1 MILKCNSVIYLLQ
14 FYSHHCIAALWF
26 DFVNGFFANKMILW
40 NDQKR
45 AFVFARKLRS
55 THIGEM
61 HPFSFTPS
69 LTFLS
74 SQSRKLWSQGQAF
87 SIISIEVTSSQ
98 YQKLTVTWCIATK
111 NFPKAVSA
119 PQQLICKRD
128 LGRRRRRRRS
138 ANDDDG
144 GFTTTVDSQTATQSE
159 KEEPRYTELGFP
171 ALPSA
176 CHTMAIVPA
185 LCLLPH
191 RETASRHFTAHFNAT
206 DPIYEGKSA
215 YLWTPPPS
223 FLLSSQMFP
232 KLGSIRQ
239 NIRHT
244 TKLSPAWSSWR
255 YHTWDQPLTQYN
267 IYRFSLAAYVESPQ
281 IYCSKAIP
289 KNHNFIN
296 RFCSKQIQISWGFEF
311 VVKLCI
317 INASQSKMD

>member
-1 MILKCNSVIYLLQ
+1 MMMMTVLPQ
-14 FYSHHCIAALWF
+14 LW
-26 DFVNGFFANKMILW
+26 I
-40 NDQKR
+40 
-45 AFVFARKLRS
+45 RK
-55 THIGEM
+55 
-61 HPFSFTPS
+61 
-69 LTFLS
+69 
-74 SQSRKLWSQGQAF
+74 
-87 SIISIEVTSSQ
+87 
-98 YQKLTVTWCIATK
+98 
-111 NFPKAVSA
+111 
-119 PQQLICKRD
+119 QQLNQ
-128 LGRRRRRRRS
+128 RRR
-138 ANDDDG
+138 N
-144 GFTTTVDSQTATQSE
+144 
-159 KEEPRYTELGFP
+159 PRYTELGFP

-176 CHTMAIVPA
+176 GHTMAIVPA

-191 RETASRHFTAHFNAT
+191 RETASRHFTAHFNAA
-206 DPIYEGKSA
+206 DPIYDGKSA
-215 YLWTPPPS
+215 YLWTLPPS

-255 YHTWDQPLTQYN
+255 YHTWDQPLTQST
-267 IYRFSLAAYVESPQ
+267 IYRFLLAAYVESPQ

>member
-1 MILKCNSVIYLLQ
+1 MI
-14 FYSHHCIAALWF
+14 F
-26 DFVNGFFANKMILW
+26 W
-40 NDQKR
+40 NVKKKGICVC
-45 AFVFARKLRS
+45 AKIKFH
-55 THIGEM
+55 THTCWEM
-61 HPFSFTPS
+61 HLFSFTPA
-69 LTFLS
+69 LTSLS
-74 SQSRKLWSQGQAF
+74 SQSHKQWSKGQAF
-87 SIISIEVTSSQ
+87 SIISIEVKSSKFL
-98 YQKLTVTWCIATK
+98 KLTVTWCIATK
-111 NFPKAVSA
+111 NSPKAVSA

-128 LGRRRRRRRS
+128 LSRMRRRRS

-144 GFTTTVDSQTATQSE
+144 GFTTTVDSQKATQSE

-244 TKLSPAWSSWR
+244 TKLSPAWSSSW

-267 IYRFSLAAYVESPQ
+267 IYRFLLAASDILQ
-281 IYCSKAIP
+281 
-289 KNHNFIN
+289 
-296 RFCSKQIQISWGFEF
+296 
-311 VVKLCI
+311 
-317 INASQSKMD
+317 

>member
-14 FYSHHCIAALWF
+14 FYSHHCIAALHWF
-26 DFVNGFFANKMILW
+26 DFVNGFLANKMIFW
-40 NDQKR
+40 NDKNR

-55 THIGEM
+55 THIWEM
-61 HPFSFTPS
+61 HLFSFTPS
-69 LTFLS
+69 LTSLS
-74 SQSRKLWSQGQAF
+74 SQSRKQWSQGQAF
-87 SIISIEVTSSQ
+87 SIISIEVKSSQ
-98 YQKLTVTWCIATK
+98 FLKLALTWCIATK
-111 NFPKAVSA
+111 NSPKAVSA

-128 LGRRRRRRRS
+128 LGRRRRRRRRRRS

-244 TKLSPAWSSWR
+244 TKLSPAWSS
-255 YHTWDQPLTQYN
+255 
-267 IYRFSLAAYVESPQ
+267 
-281 IYCSKAIP
+281 
-289 KNHNFIN
+289 
-296 RFCSKQIQISWGFEF
+296 SW
-311 VVKLCI
+311 
-317 INASQSKMD
+317 

>member
-1 MILKCNSVIYLLQ
+1 MQLSDIPAPILLASL
-14 FYSHHCIAALWF
+14 HCCTLVWF
-26 DFVNGFFANKMILW
+26 CKWFLCEQDDPLKWSKKGHLS
-40 NDQKR
+40 
-45 AFVFARKLRS
+45 LRENYVPH
-55 THIGEM
+55 TCWEM
-61 HPFSFTPS
+61 HPFSITPS
-69 LTFLS
+69 LTSLS
-74 SQSRKLWSQGQAF
+74 SQSHKQWSQGQAF

-128 LGRRRRRRRS
+128 FGRRRRRS

-176 CHTMAIVPA
+176 CHTLAIVPA

-244 TKLSPAWSSWR
+244 TNLSPAWSSSW
-255 YHTWDQPLTQYN
+255 YHTWDQPLTQYT
-267 IYRFSLAAYVESPQ
+267 IYRFLLAAYVESPQ

>member
-26 DFVNGFFANKMILW
+26 DFVNGFFANKIILW
-40 NDQKR
+40 NDKKR

-55 THIGEM
+55 THMLGNASVFYHSIID
-61 HPFSFTPS
+61 
-69 LTFLS
+69 
-74 SQSRKLWSQGQAF
+74 F
-87 SIISIEVTSSQ
+87 SIIPITQTMIPRPSLLHHFYWSNIIPVSETHSHMVHCN
-98 YQKLTVTWCIATK
+98 QKL
-111 NFPKAVSA
+111 PKGSVCTTAA
-119 PQQLICKRD
+119 D
-128 LGRRRRRRRS
+128 LQTGFRS
-138 ANDDDG
+138 EEEEECQWWWWWFYYNSGFANSNSIREG
-144 GFTTTVDSQTATQSE
+144 GTPLYWAWFL
-159 KEEPRYTELGFP
+159 RP
-171 ALPSA
+171 AQCLQYYGDSA
-176 CHTMAIVPA
+176 CLV
-185 LCLLPH
+185 LLPH

-244 TKLSPAWSSWR
+244 TNLSPAWSSSW
-255 YHTWDQPLTQYN
+255 YHTWNQPLTQYT
-267 IYRFSLAAYVESPQ
+267 IYRFLLAAYVESPQ

>member
-1 MILKCNSVIYLLQ
+1 MDKY
-14 FYSHHCIAALWF
+14 
-26 DFVNGFFANKMILW
+26 
-40 NDQKR
+40 
-45 AFVFARKLRS
+45 
-55 THIGEM
+55 
-61 HPFSFTPS
+61 
-69 LTFLS
+69 
-74 SQSRKLWSQGQAF
+74 
-87 SIISIEVTSSQ
+87 EV
-98 YQKLTVTWCIATK
+98 W
-111 NFPKAVSA
+111 
-119 PQQLICKRD
+119 
-128 LGRRRRRRRS
+128 RRRS

-159 KEEPRYTELGFP
+159 KEEPRYTELSFP

-244 TKLSPAWSSWR
+244 TKLSPAWSSSW
-255 YHTWDQPLTQYN
+255 YHTWDQPLTQYTN
-267 IYRFSLAAYVESPQ
+267 RFLLAAYVESKQ
-281 IYCSKAIP
+281 IYCSEAIS
-289 KNHNFIN
+289 KYHKFLN
-296 RFCSKQIQISWGFEF
+296 RFWSKHIQISWGFEF